1 MNGALGH
8 CRKPEGVHKR
18 MCGRYTRFAATEQIY
33 QHFGVHGPSSE
44 SQGSELAPSWN
55 VTPQSMQPVIRL
67 NPDTGTRELVLMR
80 WGLVPFFAEN
90 PTFNYSTI
98 NARAETL
105 LTKPAF
111 KEPFRRR
118 RCLVPV
124 NSYYEWQALDPK
136 GKKKVTWA
144 IGLKTEG
151 PFALGGIW
159 DHWVSPDKQVQ
170 LESYSIIT
178 VVPNE
183 LLTFMHDRMPLI
195 IDPRDY
201 PRWLDPG
208 DPQRPPVDLLRPYD
222 DELMK
227 IWRVKPDVGNVRNDR
242 PDLIDPIEPPEEPPT
257 LFP

>member
-1 MNGALGH
+1 
-8 CRKPEGVHKR
+8 
-18 MCGRYTRFAATEQIY
+18 MCGRYTRFAATEVIY
-33 QHFGVHGPSSE
+33 RHFGIRGPHADLQE
-44 SQGSELAPSWN
+44 AAPSWN
-55 VTPQSMQPVIRL
+55 VAPQSMQLVIRL
-67 NPDTGTRELVLMR
+67 SPETGAREMVLMR
-80 WGLVPFFAEN
+80 WGLVPYFAES
-90 PTFNYSTI
+90 PTFNFSTI

-111 KEPFRRR
+111 REPFRRR

-159 DHWVSPDKQVQ
+159 DRWVSRDKRVQ

-178 VVPNE
+178 VEPNE
-183 LLTFMHDRMPLI
+183 LLTFMHDRMPLL

-201 PRWLDPG
+201 DRWLDPG

-242 PDLIDPIEPPEEPPT
+242 PDLIGPIEPPEDPPT

>member
-1 MNGALGH
+1 
-8 CRKPEGVHKR
+8 
-18 MCGRYTRFAATEQIY
+18 MCGRYTRFAATEEIY
-33 QHFGVHGPSSE
+33 RHFGVSSSHSV
-44 SQGSELAPSWN
+44 SQGPELAPSWN
-55 VTPQSMQPVIRL
+55 VAPQTTQPVIRL
-67 NPDTGTRELVLMR
+67 NPDTGEREMVLMR

-144 IGLKTEG
+144 IGLQNEG

-159 DHWVSPDKQVQ
+159 DRWVSPDKQVQ
-170 LESYSIIT
+170 LESYSVIT

-183 LLTFMHDRMPLI
+183 LLRFMHDRMPLI

-201 PRWLDPG
+201 TRWLDPG
-208 DPQRPPVDLLRPYD
+208 DPERPPVDLLRPYD
-222 DELMK
+222 DELMR

-242 PDLIDPIEPPEEPPT
+242 PDLIDPIEPPDEPPT

>member
-1 MNGALGH
+1 
-8 CRKPEGVHKR
+8 

-33 QHFGVHGPSSE
+33 QHFGIRGPQGG
-44 SQGSELAPSWN
+44 SQGAEVAPSWN
-55 VTPQSMQPVIRL
+55 VTPQTMQPVIRL
-67 NPDTGTRELVLMR
+67 GTDSGAREIVLMR
-80 WGLVPFFAEN
+80 WGLVPYFADN
-90 PTFNYSTI
+90 PAPNYSTV

-111 KEPFRRR
+111 REPFRRR

-144 IGLKTEG
+144 IGLKNGG

-159 DHWVSPDKQVQ
+159 DRWMSPDKQVQ
-170 LESYSIIT
+170 LETYSVVT
-178 VVPNE
+178 VEPNE
-183 LLTFMHDRMPLI
+183 LLRFMHDRMPLI

-201 PRWLDPG
+201 TRWLDPG
-208 DPQRPPVDLLRPYD
+208 DPGRPPVDLLRPYG

-227 IWRVKPDVGNVRNDR
+227 IWRVTPDVGNVRNDR
-242 PDLIDPIEPPEEPPT
+242 PDLIDPIEPPEDPPT
-257 LFP
+257 LFS